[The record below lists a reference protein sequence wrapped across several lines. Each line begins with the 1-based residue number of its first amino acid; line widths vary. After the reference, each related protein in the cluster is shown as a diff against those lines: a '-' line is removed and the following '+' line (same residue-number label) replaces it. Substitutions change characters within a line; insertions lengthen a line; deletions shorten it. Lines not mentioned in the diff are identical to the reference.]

1 MFEFKK
7 GENFNLFGKA
17 KEAYLKKVDHNT
29 KKAALFP
36 VILQV
41 PFKKKQIKGKEQV
54 AYLSRHARRALQMSA
69 QKSGIFLRTLLKNE
83 NGAPLPVDGNFW
95 SLTHKPEYVAGVVAS
110 TSTGIDIE
118 RIRPCSASLFRKVAD
133 DREWGLADSD
143 PLELF
148 FRYWTSKEA
157 VLKAVGIGLM
167 GLSEC
172 RVVKVI
178 DKNNLIINFRNKN
191 WQIENFFFHG
201 HIASVA
207 HNLCRIKW
215 TLLKA

>member
-1 MFEFKK
+1 MVKI
-7 GENFNLFGKA
+7 LICRA
-17 KEAYLKKVDHNT
+17 KQRKRILKKVDQNT
-29 KKAALFP
+29 KKVALFP

-41 PFKKKQIKGKEQV
+41 PFKKKQLKGKEQV

-133 DREWGLADSD
+133 DREWGLV
-143 PLELF
+143 ELF

-157 VLKAVGIGLM
+157 VLKAAGIGLV

-178 DKNNLIINFRNKN
+178 DKKNLIINFRNKN
-191 WQIENFFFHG
+191 WQIENFFFQG

-215 TLLKA
+215 TLSKA